1 MGFFDRFR
9 KRVQEVADETDLD
22 ELTAE
27 EGTEEAEE
35 VLDNESSEMVEVE
48 AMEALSQHEEFGK
61 VRTHVPAYNTRPE
74 FGDEDDDWDDWDDEP
89 EPLPSST
96 ISKKERK
103 QLEREKKRKQK
114 EKKKLAKKGFDIDQ
128 VTRPDGSRVDLHMMR
143 STTGRKLVEV
153 QQTP

>member
-27 EGTEEAEE
+27 EGTEEAQ
-35 VLDNESSEMVEVE
+35 
-48 AMEALSQHEEFGK
+48 EALTPSSPDVIE
-61 VRTHVPAYNTRPE
+61 
-74 FGDEDDDWDDWDDEP
+74 DEWDEPIEIESTTFTPPSDDDDDEDWDDWDDEP

-153 QQTP
+153 QQAPRMLSLIHI